1 MSDLRYL
8 FEPVLLLLRHKFS
21 IWGFSISFFEIFLVS
36 ILIGFV
42 ANALGKL
49 FGGD

>member
-1 MSDLRYL
+1 METLRYL
-8 FEPVLLLLRHKFS
+8 FEPVLMLLRHEFV
-21 IWGFSISFFEIFLVS
+21 IWGFSISFFQIFLIS

-42 ANALGKL
+42 GNALYKI